1 MNTSFETKVMPK
13 HCNNYRVEH
22 NTRIVNKTSEH
33 TQKKTKRYT
42 ATAKAWVY
50 VYGCIELCSVQFYV
64 SSESSECQRTRDK
77 GNFHEHKKS
86 QQQWQL
92 QQKKEKKAKFFNGTV
107 KYIMQSRRFI
117 LCMRKKSSLPV
128 LYTRIDRQSGDAPTV
143 VVDCWSTHAEP
154 TKQLEQMKSGKRKSR
169 AHDDKRICDI
179 IIGLRGKLAPRK
191 SISLTQREKNVAK
204 IHVHTYGQAH
214 RGWFSLALCVYKK
227 PDAKKL
233 NAHTEK
239 KSPRWW
245 NGCEKCTEDMAI
257 KRAKM
262 LLCVPVTRFNETL
275 FSSLAPDFHWRR
287 FRHAINFHYIAHSES
302 GVWFVCTLLFFP
314 SNIYT

>member
-1 MNTSFETKVMPK
+1 MPPQNCNLSVHKMMCLCVSIWMLFKLILLFALSINEHVIRNQSDAKTLQQLQSWTQHENSKQNIRTHTK
-13 HCNNYRVEH
+13 
-22 NTRIVNKTSEH
+22 
-33 TQKKTKRYT
+33 KKTKRYT

-154 TKQLEQMKSGKRKSR
+154 TKQPEQMKSG
-169 AHDDKRICDI
+169 
-179 IIGLRGKLAPRK
+179 
-191 SISLTQREKNVAK
+191 
-204 IHVHTYGQAH
+204 
-214 RGWFSLALCVYKK
+214 
-227 PDAKKL
+227 
-233 NAHTEK
+233 
-239 KSPRWW
+239 
-245 NGCEKCTEDMAI
+245 
-257 KRAKM
+257 
-262 LLCVPVTRFNETL
+262 
-275 FSSLAPDFHWRR
+275 
-287 FRHAINFHYIAHSES
+287 
-302 GVWFVCTLLFFP
+302 
-314 SNIYT
+314 

>member
-1 MNTSFETKVMPK
+1 MPPQNCNLSVHKMMCLCVSIWMLFKLILLFALSINEHVIRNQSDAKTLQQLQSWTQHENSKQNIRTHTK
-13 HCNNYRVEH
+13 
-22 NTRIVNKTSEH
+22 
-33 TQKKTKRYT
+33 KKTKRYT

-154 TKQLEQMKSGKRKSR
+154 TKQPEQMKSGKRKSR

-204 IHVHTYGQAH
+204 IHVYTYGQH
-214 RGWFSLALCVYKK
+214 TSGMVFSRSLCVQ
-227 PDAKKL
+227 DAKSWMHIQK
-233 NAHTEK
+233 
-239 KSPRWW
+239 
-245 NGCEKCTEDMAI
+245 
-257 KRAKM
+257 KRARADGM
-262 LLCVPVTRFNETL
+262 
-275 FSSLAPDFHWRR
+275 
-287 FRHAINFHYIAHSES
+287 
-302 GVWFVCTLLFFP
+302 GVRNAQRIWQ
-314 SNIYT
+314 

>member
-33 TQKKTKRYT
+33 TKKKTKRYT

-191 SISLTQREKNVAK
+191 SILLTQREKNVAK
-204 IHVHTYGQAH
+204 IHVYTYGQH
-214 RGWFSLALCVYKK
+214 TSGMVFSRSLCVQE
-227 PDAKKL
+227 
-233 NAHTEK
+233 T
-239 KSPRWW
+239 
-245 NGCEKCTEDMAI
+245 GCEKVECTYRKKEPALMEWVWEMHRGYGNKAS
-257 KRAKM
+257 KNVAV
-262 LLCVPVTRFNETL
+262 C
-275 FSSLAPDFHWRR
+275 SSDSFQWD
-287 FRHAINFHYIAHSES
+287 IIQ
-302 GVWFVCTLLFFP
+302 
-314 SNIYT
+314 